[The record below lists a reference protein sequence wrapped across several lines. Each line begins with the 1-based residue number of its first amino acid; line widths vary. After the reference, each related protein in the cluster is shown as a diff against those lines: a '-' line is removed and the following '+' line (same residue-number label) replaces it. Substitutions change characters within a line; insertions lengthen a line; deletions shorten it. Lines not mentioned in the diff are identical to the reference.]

1 MTDRRA
7 FLKIML
13 GGGLVLALLGCRREE
28 EEEEE
33 EVKYTCPMHPGVI
46 SDKPGSCPECGM
58 DLVEVE

>member
-1 MTDRRA
+1 
-7 FLKIML
+7 ML

-28 EEEEE
+28 EEAEE